1 MAEVLHSYQLKSNN
15 TKKANN
21 KEDIKKNKL

>member
-1 MAEVLHSYQLKSNN
+1 MAEVLHSYQLKRNN

-21 KEDIKKNKL
+21 KEDIQENKL